1 MENKSQ
7 AGKGDKPRNC
17 FSQKYRDNYD
27 SINWGKK
34 ENTKIISMNDEQSH
48 AALLGIPIQDYS
60 ICYDENGIEINY
72 E

>member
-1 MENKSQ
+1 MNINQNSQ

-27 SINWGKK
+27 SIQWNKK
-34 ENTKIISMNDEQSH
+34 KSKEE
-48 AALLGIPIQDYS
+48 YS
-60 ICYDENGIEINY
+60 ACYDENGIEIIND